1 MTGGERLADAIREL
15 VELVAVETAPDEALI
30 EAAAAVRAA
39 TSRLRAA
46 GGPRVLS
53 FGFDAGAPASAD
65 YRRVNPVSGALNAL
79 APPLCYD
86 RVDHEAVEATA
97 TFGAAY
103 QGPPG
108 YVHGGFIAG
117 AFDDVLGLANLAS
130 GNPGMTVRL
139 EVRYRRPTPLQAP
152 LRIVARHTG
161 REGRRIF
168 ATSTM
173 LAGDEVT
180 AEAQGVFAEI
190 TAERA
195 EALFARRMDA

>member
-1 MTGGERLADAIREL
+1 VRGGERLADAIREL
-15 VELVAVETAPDEALI
+15 VELVAVDSAPDDALT
-30 EAAAAVRAA
+30 AAATAVRAA
-39 TSRLRAA
+39 ADRLRGA
-46 GGPRVLS
+46 GAPRVLA
-53 FGFDAGAPASAD
+53 FGYDPDEPASAD
-65 YRRVNPVSGALNAL
+65 YRTVNPVSGTLNPL
-79 APPLCYD
+79 APPLRYE
-86 RVDHEAVEATA
+86 RVDGEVVEATA
-97 TFGAAY
+97 TFGMAY

-139 EVRYRRPTPLQAP
+139 EVRYRRPTPLRTP

-161 REGRRIF
+161 REGRRIY

-180 AEAQGVFAEI
+180 AEADGVFAEI
-190 TAERA
+190 TPERA